1 MMMRILLGAAGALVI
16 AIAPASAQLKPSI
29 LRGTIEQVDGP
40 LLTVKARSGE
50 NLKVKLVDAKINAV
64 VKANLADIKP
74 GDFVG
79 ATAVPEQG
87 GGWKAAEVHIF
98 PNSMRGTGEGD
109 RAYDYR
115 PKSTMTNGTVS
126 TMTNGTVGSG
136 PSTMAGG
143 VAKASGTALTINYNG
158 GEKAVDVT
166 PDTKVVS
173 LVAGNNDDLKPGAQI
188 VIPSA
193 TRQADGNWAA
203 ARIIVGRDV
212 APPM

>member
-1 MMMRILLGAAGALVI
+1 MRSLPVAAGVLLALAFV
-16 AIAPASAQLKPSI
+16 PASAQVKPSI

-40 LLTVKARSGE
+40 LLTVKSRGGE
-50 NLKVKLVDAKINAV
+50 TLKVKLLDARINAV
-64 VKANLADIKP
+64 VKASLSDIKA

-79 ATAVPEQG
+79 ATALPEQG

-98 PNSMRGTGEGD
+98 PSAMRGTGEGD

-126 TMTNGTVGSG
+126 AMGNGAAASPNTVGGS
-136 PSTMAGG
+136 
-143 VAKASGTALTINYNG
+143 VAKTSGTALTLKYG
-158 GEKAVDVT
+158 DGEKTVEVT
-166 PDTKVVS
+166 PETKVVS
-173 LVAGNNDDLKPGAQI
+173 LVAGNSGDLKPGAQV

-203 ARIIVGRDV
+203 ARITVGRDV

>member
-1 MMMRILLGAAGALVI
+1 MMRILLGAVGALAFAVV
-16 AIAPASAQLKPSI
+16 PASAQVKPSI
-29 LRGTIEQVDGP
+29 LRGTIEQVNGP
-40 LLTVKARSGE
+40 SLTVKSRSGE
-50 NLKVKLVDAKINAV
+50 TLKVKLIDAKINAV
-64 VKANLADIKP
+64 VKATLADIKP

-98 PNSMRGTGEGD
+98 PSSMRGTGEGD

-136 PSTMAGG
+136 PTAMGG
-143 VAKASGTALTINYNG
+143 SVAKASGTALTINYNG
-158 GEKAVDVT
+158 GEKTVDVT

-173 LVAGNNDDLKPGAQI
+173 LVAGSNEDLKPGAQV

-203 ARIIVGRDV
+203 VRVNVGRGV

>member
-1 MMMRILLGAAGALVI
+1 MRFLPIAAGVLLAFAVV
-16 AIAPASAQLKPSI
+16 PAFAQIKPSI
-29 LRGTIEQVDGP
+29 VRGTIEQVDGP
-40 LLTVKARSGE
+40 LLTVKSRSGE
-50 NLKVKLVDAKINAV
+50 TLKVKLLDARINAV
-64 VKANLADIKP
+64 VKASLADIKA

-98 PNSMRGTGEGD
+98 PSSMRGTGEGD

-126 TMTNGTVGSG
+126 AMGNAAAAGASSVGGS
-136 PSTMAGG
+136 
-143 VAKASGTALTINYNG
+143 VAKTTGTALTLKYG
-158 GEKAVDVT
+158 DGEKTVAVT
-166 PDTKVVS
+166 PETKVVS
-173 LVAGNNDDLKPGAQI
+173 LVAGNSGDLKPGAQV
-188 VIPSA
+188 VIPAA

-203 ARIIVGRDV
+203 ARITVGRDV

>member
-1 MMMRILLGAAGALVI
+1 MMRSLPAVAGAIFAFAL
-16 AIAPASAQLKPSI
+16 APAFAQVKPSI
-29 LRGTIEQVDGP
+29 VRGTIEQVDGP
-40 LLTVKARSGE
+40 LLTVKSRSGE
-50 NLKVKLVDAKINAV
+50 TLKVKLIDAKISAV
-64 VKANLADIKP
+64 VKASLTDVKA

-98 PNSMRGTGEGD
+98 PSAMRGTGEGD

-126 TMTNGTVGSG
+126 AMGNGAAAG
-136 PSTMAGG
+136 PSTVGG
-143 VAKASGTALTINYNG
+143 SVAKTSGTALTLKYG
-158 GEKAVDVT
+158 DSEKTVEVT
-166 PDTKVVS
+166 PETKVVS
-173 LVAGNNDDLKPGAQI
+173 LVAGNNGDLKSGAQVVIPGA
-188 VIPSA
+188 
-193 TRQADGNWAA
+193 THQADGNWAA